1 MKVIDISKKS
11 TIVND
16 YIRQL
21 RDVDIQKDRW
31 RFKQNLRRIA
41 QFCAYAI
48 SEDLEYSSL
57 QVKTPLGIA
66 EAKTLSQQ
74 PVVASVLRA
83 GLTMHEGILDVFD
96 EADNAFVAAM
106 RKHRNDGSFFIEL
119 NYMASPNLADRVV
132 ILGDPMLA
140 TGASM
145 ITAIEAMKKS
155 GTPKFIHIVSA
166 IASREGVEYVKN
178 NIDIPAK
185 LWVAAIDDKL
195 TAEAYISPGLGDAGD
210 LAYGEKHEH

>member
-1 MKVIDISKKS
+1 MEVIDISKKS

-21 RDVDIQKDRW
+21 RDINIQKDRW

-41 QFCAYAI
+41 RYCAYAI
-48 SEDLEYSSL
+48 SEDLEYNAL
-57 QVKTPLGIA
+57 KVKTPLGVA
-66 EAKTLSQQ
+66 EARTLTHQ
-74 PVVASVLRA
+74 PVIASVLRA

-96 EADNAFVAAM
+96 EADNAFIAAM
-106 RKHRNDGSFFIEL
+106 RKHKDDGSFFIDL
-119 NYMASPNLADRVV
+119 NYMASPDLHDRIV

-145 ITAIEAMKKS
+145 ITAVEAMKKS
-155 GTPKFIHIVSA
+155 GIPKFIHIVSA
-166 IASREGVEYVKN
+166 IASREGVEYVN
-178 NIDIPAK
+178 DHLDIPAK
-185 LWVAAIDDKL
+185 LWVAAIDDTL